1 MAGKLVADTLESAT
15 GGRPSVTK
23 GAFVQAWVKF
33 AGATGVID
41 KSFNVSSVTRTATGD
56 HTVNFTNAFADTGY
70 VMAGQVALFNSTALA
85 SPYESLTTARTTS
98 AIRVWTAGNAG
109 TGGDSTIHT
118 LMFVGTN

>member
-1 MAGKLVADTLESAT
+1 
-15 GGRPSVTK
+15 
-23 GAFVQAWVKF
+23 
-33 AGATGVID
+33 
-41 KSFNVSSVTRTATGD
+41 
-56 HTVNFTNAFADTGY
+56 
-70 VMAGQVALFNSTALA
+70 MAGQVALFNSTALA